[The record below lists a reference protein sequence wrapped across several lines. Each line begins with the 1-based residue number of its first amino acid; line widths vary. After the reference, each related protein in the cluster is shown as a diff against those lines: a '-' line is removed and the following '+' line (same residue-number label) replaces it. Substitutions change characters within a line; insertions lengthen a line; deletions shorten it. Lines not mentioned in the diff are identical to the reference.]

1 MGAKKIIHMAKV
13 PTNEDRAD
21 RIDTVMQAYCQVL
34 GGRDFEDD
42 EDDFTNML
50 VDVMHFCERK
60 GIDFEGNLRVAR
72 KDYQY
77 DREIDTP
84 VSQIGNTKAETF
96 EQKYLDY
103 RKSCKAFIKEVRR
116 EQDRS
121 LYVIVGSACFMVGL
135 HLLLKTF
142 A

>member
-1 MGAKKIIHMAKV
+1 
-13 PTNEDRAD
+13 
-21 RIDTVMQAYCQVL
+21 MQAYCQVL

-50 VDVMHFCERK
+50 TDMMHFCERK
-60 GIDFEGNLRVAR
+60 GIGFEGDLRVAR

-84 VSQIGNTKAETF
+84 VSQKGNTKAETC
-96 EQKYLDY
+96 EQKFLDY
-103 RKSCKAFIKEVRR
+103 QKSCKAFIKEVRR
-116 EQDRS
+116 EQDRR
-121 LYVIVGSACFMVGL
+121 LLFIVGSACFMVGL

>member
-1 MGAKKIIHMAKV
+1 MGAKIIHMAKV
-13 PTNEDRAD
+13 STNEDRAD

-72 KDYQY
+72 KDYHY
-77 DREIDTP
+77 DREMDAP
-84 VSQIGNTKAETF
+84 VSQKGKTRAETF
-96 EQKYLDY
+96 EQKFMDY
-103 RKSCKAFIKEVRR
+103 QNSCKAFIKEVRR
-116 EQDRS
+116 EQDRR
-121 LYVIVGSACFMVGL
+121 LLFIVGSACFMVGL